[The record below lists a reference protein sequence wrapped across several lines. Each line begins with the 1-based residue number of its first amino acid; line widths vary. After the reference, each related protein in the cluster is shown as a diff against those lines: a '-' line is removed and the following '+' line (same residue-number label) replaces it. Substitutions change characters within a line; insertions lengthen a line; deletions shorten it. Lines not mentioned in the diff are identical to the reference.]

1 MNDQQEGLLTDINA
15 VYSSNLG
22 VEAKPINEQLIHQM
36 QKYLAEAR
44 DRLIDR
50 NLRNKLINTSLQSSR
65 TSNLRIWGE
74 LSDQVFECLVA
85 KKIGMTFQH
94 IPDSA
99 NADSEKDNESLLDII
114 DDQELSL
121 HDDSDRHTDTAL
133 QTKLTKSGLEKKLRA
148 QFYESS
154 DYEEEQ
160 GVNILFLALGFL
172 KWYEDS
178 NSDIER
184 FAPLV
189 LLPVELVREGAKERY
204 KLKLRDED
212 MMTNVSL
219 KLWLKEQHAIDL
231 PELPE
236 NDLWKPSEYFHEVR
250 QSISKAKRWEV
261 FENDIVLGF
270 FSFSKFL
277 LWKDLDPAN
286 WPVGQGLLDHPVL
299 QKLLGKSA
307 DSETIERDSPLIP
320 DGEMI
325 DDHYSPHDLVYVLDA
340 DSSQTEAIQT
350 SLAGKD
356 LVIQGPP
363 GTGKSQTITNI
374 IVSAVSQGKKV
385 LFIAEKMAALDVVH
399 QRLQKCN
406 LAPLCFELHSRKA
419 SKSSVLAQLKASID
433 LAYQP
438 INPKDR
444 IELLA
449 KTQTVLNGHAKRL
462 NTPTDK
468 WGFTP
473 FEVLGA
479 ISKLERDGIEP
490 SDYSI
495 PNAETYTKEKLNQFE
510 YNLQSLVERL
520 KVSGVPAIHPWRYSE
535 KNALNPLDQ
544 KRLEGLLNECITETN
559 SLIISVSQVGM
570 ILNACEIYSENSGI
584 EQINDLIHLHQKLIA
599 SPKLHADL
607 ICSREIRGSV
617 NDLLSVTKL
626 IKTYQEISPEL
637 HAQFIKG
644 WLQVDFSSLRIR
656 FAGSGGSIF
665 SIFKEQYRNS
675 LAELKGLSLAPLP
688 KNFQSRL
695 KLIDKACEAIEI
707 KSKIDAFDRNLI
719 SALGSIWQSELS
731 VVTLLE
737 STAKWHQQLLSL
749 TDDQFEI
756 LRRMIGID
764 DALTIV
770 EKLPKQLSNRER
782 LLQALCNL
790 VSVDSCH
797 LDGSNLINE
806 QELLKTWLGTILRFN
821 EWPPV
826 RDLLKELCPL
836 LGDDFYEAIYQG
848 QIQPADLVSSVR
860 ISILEAI
867 WDGMVEAFP
876 DITTLDGQT
885 LNQYLQ
891 QFRSLDK
898 ERLSISSKEVLSAY
912 VTKRPSGFAGDMGI
926 IRQELNKKRNH
937 LPVRKLLAKSGRAI
951 QELKPVFLMSPM
963 SLAQYIAPGSL
974 MFDLILID
982 EASQVRPEDALG
994 AIARAKQIV
1003 VVGDDKQLPPTNF
1016 FNRLTDDSSPLIEDD
1031 DNFALSNLESV
1042 LSLCN
1047 IVLPNQCMLRWHY
1060 RSQHPGLITVSNRN
1074 FYENKLLL
1082 PPSTLR
1088 ESFADGMGVSMV
1100 KSPSNSYERGGSN
1113 GGRNV
1118 VEAEMIAKAV
1128 IAFAKENPDLSLGIA
1143 AFSVRQR
1150 DAIRDLVDNYRRRHP
1165 ELESFFSNDRPEPFF
1180 IKNLESIQGDERD
1193 VIFISVGYGRDQSG
1207 RLTQTFGPLGQDGGE
1222 RRLNVLVSRAKIRCT
1237 VFSSITSED
1246 VKPTPG
1252 NLGVSA
1258 FKEFLQYA
1266 EKGYF
1271 DSPENTNRDFDSDFE
1286 ESVASFLKRH
1296 GYSIQPQVGMAGF
1309 FIDIGVIDPRNE
1321 NKFIC
1326 GIECDGATYHSS
1338 RSARDRDRLRQSIL
1352 ESRGWSIYR
1361 IWSTD
1366 WFHRQSEQEAKLLDY
1381 LHSLVK
1387 NGPQKITTPSAAEEY
1402 PNDFPDNEK
1411 QETPPLSRSENNDD
1425 IVNKVNYIEFT
1436 ETVNSK
1442 KMPHEIPTSSLALIV
1457 RKIVEIE
1464 GPIHEDEVSRR
1475 VAKSF
1480 GLERTGGRIQ
1490 DATKKALR
1498 SSGLKNSSGFWNTFD
1513 QKKVP
1518 VRNRSNVTA
1527 KTILAA
1533 ENLPPEEIREA
1544 LLNILK
1550 ESIRVHE
1557 DELIQH
1563 TSRMFGFNRCGPDIK
1578 SAISKVLNKSMEFVK
1593 DADGYVVTA
1602 T

>member
-1 MNDQQEGLLTDINA
+1 MDELQKSDLTNNNIANSCDKGIQPPSINQALLNR
-15 VYSSNLG
+15 
-22 VEAKPINEQLIHQM
+22 M

-44 DRLIDR
+44 DRLVDR
-50 NLRNKLINTSLQSSR
+50 NLRNKLINTGLQSSR

-74 LSDQVFECLVA
+74 LSDQVFDCLVA
-85 KKIGMTFQH
+85 KKLGMTFQN
-94 IPDSA
+94 IPDSS
-99 NADSEKDNESLLDII
+99 NSDPEEDNESLLDDT
-114 DDQELSL
+114 DDQELAL
-121 HDDSDRHTDTAL
+121 HDDAERQTDTAL
-133 QTKLTKSGLEKKLRA
+133 QTKLTKNGLEKKLRA
-148 QFYESS
+148 LFYESS

-172 KWYEDS
+172 KWYEDA

-236 NDLWKPSEYFHEVR
+236 EDLWKPSEYFLAVR

-261 FENDIVLGF
+261 LENDIVLGF

-286 WPVGQGLLDHPVL
+286 WPTGQGLLDHPVL
-299 QKLLGKSA
+299 QKLLGTSA
-307 DSETIERDSPLIP
+307 DSESIERDPPLIP

-350 SLAGKD
+350 SLAGKN

-399 QRLQKCN
+399 QRLQKSK

-419 SKSSVLAQLKASID
+419 SKSSVLAQLKESID

-444 IELLA
+444 IDLLA
-449 KTQTVLNGHAKRL
+449 QTQTVLNGHAKRL

-479 ISKLERDGIEP
+479 ISKLERDGVEP
-490 SDYSI
+490 SKYSI
-495 PNAETYTKEKLNQFE
+495 PNAETYTKEKLNDFE
-510 YNLQSLVERL
+510 SNLQGLVERL
-520 KVSGVPAIHPWRYSE
+520 NVSGVPARHPWRYSL
-535 KNALNPLDQ
+535 KIALNPLDQ
-544 KRLEGLLNECITETN
+544 KRLEGVLNDCLSQTKPLID
-559 SLIISVSQVGM
+559 SLIQVGLS
-570 ILNACEIYSENSGI
+570 LNARDKYSEKSGI
-584 EQINDLIHLHQKLIA
+584 EQLNELIRIHQKLLA
-599 SPKLHADL
+599 APKVPLDL
-607 ICSREIRGSV
+607 ICSKEIRGSV
-617 NDLLSVTKL
+617 TNLRSVTKL

-637 HAQFIKG
+637 HTQFIKG
-644 WLQVDFSSLRIR
+644 WLQRDFSSLRIR

-665 SIFKEQYRNS
+665 SIFKKQYRDS
-675 LAELKGLSLAPLP
+675 LAELRGLSLASLP
-688 KNFQSRL
+688 KDFESRL
-695 KLIDKACEAIEI
+695 KLIDTACEAIEF
-707 KSKIDAFDRNLI
+707 KSQIDAFDRSLV
-719 SALGSIWQSELS
+719 SALGSIWQTELS
-731 VVTLLE
+731 DAALLE
-737 STAKWHQQLLSL
+737 SIAKWHQEALSL

-756 LRRMIGID
+756 LGRMIGKD
-764 DALTIV
+764 DVSVIAD
-770 EKLPKQLSNRER
+770 KLPEQLSNRQH
-782 LLQALCNL
+782 LIQALCNL
-790 VSVDSCH
+790 VSVDPSH
-797 LDGSNLINE
+797 LDGSNLLDD
-806 QELLKTWLGTILRFN
+806 QELLKTWHGAILRFN

-826 RDLLKELCPL
+826 RDLLNALHPL
-836 LGDDFYEAIYQG
+836 LGDDFYKAIYQG
-848 QIQPADLVSSVR
+848 EIQPADLVSSIR
-860 ISILEAI
+860 ISVLEDI
-867 WDGMVEAFP
+867 WDAMVETFP
-876 DITTLDGQT
+876 ELTSLDGQT

-963 SLAQYIAPGSL
+963 SLAQYVAPGSL

-1016 FNRLTDDSSPLIEDD
+1016 FNRLTDDSLPLMEDD

-1060 RSQHPGLITVSNRN
+1060 RSQHPGLIAVSNRN
-1074 FYENKLLL
+1074 FYESKLLL

-1088 ESFADGMGVSMV
+1088 ESFAEGMGVSMI

-1128 IAFAKENPDLSLGIA
+1128 MAFAKENPDLSLGIA

-1165 ELESFFSNDRPEPFF
+1165 ELESFFSHDRPEPFF

-1207 RLTQTFGPLGQDGGE
+1207 RLTQTFGPLGQEGGE
-1222 RRLNVLVSRAKIRCT
+1222 RRLNVLISRAKICCT

-1271 DSPENTNRDFDSDFE
+1271 DTPENTGRDFDSDFE
-1286 ESVASFLKRH
+1286 ESVARFLKRH
-1296 GYSIQPQVGMAGF
+1296 GYNIQPQVGMAGF
-1309 FIDIGVIDPRNE
+1309 FIDIGVVDPRNE
-1321 NKFIC
+1321 NRFIC

-1352 ESRGWSIYR
+1352 ESRGWTIYR

-1366 WFHRQSEQEAKLLDY
+1366 WFHRQAEQEAKLLDY
-1381 LHSLVK
+1381 LHSLLK
-1387 NGPQKITTPSAAEEY
+1387 NGPQKVTIPPSEDDVEIV
-1402 PNDFPDNEK
+1402 FPDKENQDSSPISEDK
-1411 QETPPLSRSENNDD
+1411 NVTPP
-1425 IVNKVNYIEFT
+1425 NKTPYIEFT
-1436 ETVNSK
+1436 ETVTSNM
-1442 KMPHEIPTSSLALIV
+1442 MPHEMQTSSLAVIV

-1475 VAKSF
+1475 VAKAF
-1480 GLERTGGRIQ
+1480 GLERTGSRIQ
-1490 DATKKALR
+1490 EATKKALR
-1498 SSGLKNSSGFWNTFD
+1498 NSGLKNSSCFWKTNQQD
-1513 QKKVP
+1513 KVS
-1518 VRNRSNVTA
+1518 VRDRSDVTA
-1527 KTILAA
+1527 RTILAA
-1533 ENLPPEEIREA
+1533 ENLPPEEILEA
-1544 LLNILK
+1544 LLVILK

-1563 TSRMFGFNRCGPDIK
+1563 ASRMFGFNRCGPDIK
-1578 SAISKVLNKSMEFVK
+1578 SAISKVLNNSAEFLK
-1593 DADGYVVTA
+1593 DSDGYFVLA
-1602 T
+1602 E